1 MKKLANTMKKTE
13 DKMSYLLFME
23 KTLRNRIENKENKQR
38 QLDYLKQ
45 KNKNTKDNLSANIK
59 SLKNQNLSKSKQ
71 QYNNFSQQR
80 SKNLQESKCL
90 KIAIYNNNR
99 LEYDFVKTQRMSND
113 EKQKAIQVNHY

>member
-99 LEYDFVKTQRMSND
+99 LKYDFVKTQRMSND